1 MARTIVQIYDSMIAE
16 KQTMIALNTLQ
27 PSIDSSQ
34 TFLADL
40 TSSSKVAAWRTM
52 LFVMAVAIWT
62 VEKLFDE
69 HRVWIEA
76 RALELIVGTPS
87 WYAQR
92 ALEFQYG
99 ETLVFVDG
107 KYQYSAVNLAIR
119 LVKLVSV
126 NEINGQVYMKIAKL
140 TGTNPVALTIPELAA
155 FDAYMKKIKFAGV
168 IVNTLSRP
176 ADLLRIQYHVYV
188 DPLLMNINGELI
200 SNSTIKPVEDAINNY
215 CKSLP
220 FNGVFAITALTD
232 KIQAS
237 AGVVNPVFE
246 NASAQ
251 YGLNPFVGINDY
263 YNPNAGYLTIDPT
276 FTLATSIVYIL
287 QP

>member
-1 MARTIVQIYDSMIAE
+1 MARTILEIYDSMIAE
-16 KQTMIALNTLQ
+16 KQTMSALNALQ
-27 PSIDSSQ
+27 PNIDTGQ
-34 TFLADL
+34 TLLDDL
-40 TSSSKVAAWRTM
+40 TSASKVAAWRTM
-52 LFVMAVAIWT
+52 FFVMAVAIWT

-69 HRVWIEA
+69 HKDWIEN
-76 RALELIVGTPS
+76 RALELIVGTPT

-99 ETLVFVDG
+99 DALVFING
-107 KYQYSAVNLAIR
+107 KYQYATENLAIR

-140 TGTNPVALTIPELAA
+140 DGTDPVELSTPELDA
-155 FDAYMKKIKFAGV
+155 FKEYMKKVKFAGV
-168 IVNTLSRP
+168 IVNSLSRP

-200 SNSTIKPVEDAINNY
+200 SNPSIKPVEDAINNY

-220 FNGVFAITALTD
+220 FNGVFSITELTD

-237 AGVVNPVFE
+237 VGVVNPVFE

-251 YGLNPFVGINDY
+251 YGTNPFVVINDY

-276 FTLATSIVYIL
+276 FTLADSIVYIL